1 MNREFNV
8 LPISHTSD
16 QRFDSLQK
24 GFDALIHSVTRLKA
38 EVCDLERLKNLA
50 TIHSHQ
56 NEIELE
62 TLNHIYK
69 TLKTRL
75 EFLTQQP
82 ARPIPRPVPSLKT
95 EISWGVTS
103 SFPFFK
109 QSHVR
114 LRYSLR
120 ADTILCTVRFNR
132 DGTLFTFTDG
142 NVIFLVSTADGTVQT
157 TIPIPRAGDQLPRA
171 SCFSPDSA
179 FLAIGGQTSATIVV
193 DVAKRQIHKI
203 LEVREHVVS
212 AIGFFH
218 DAQRMIT
225 GGFDGK
231 LCLWSVP
238 DFKQLRT
245 IQHGVEGSPNK
256 EDMVVSIAFSSDDE
270 FIAVGFMSGT
280 IGIYEPT
287 FQQPMSSFQAHS
299 ALLLNVVISNSDV
312 IATASQDKTAKLW
325 VIRGVASCKQVL
337 QGHSD
342 FVLAIAFSPRES
354 VVFTGS
360 KDETIKGWNQKTGE
374 MMFTLTG
381 HKNTLFQIDHHPLE
395 RTIVSCG
402 GDGLVCAWDYD
413 LP

>member
-1 MNREFNV
+1 
-8 LPISHTSD
+8 
-16 QRFDSLQK
+16 
-24 GFDALIHSVTRLKA
+24 
-38 EVCDLERLKNLA
+38 
-50 TIHSHQ
+50 
-56 NEIELE
+56 
-62 TLNHIYK
+62 
-69 TLKTRL
+69 
-75 EFLTQQP
+75 
-82 ARPIPRPVPSLKT
+82 
-95 EISWGVTS
+95 
-103 SFPFFK
+103 
-109 QSHVR
+109 
-114 LRYSLR
+114 
-120 ADTILCTVRFNR
+120 
-132 DGTLFTFTDG
+132 
-142 NVIFLVSTADGTVQT
+142 
-157 TIPIPRAGDQLPRA
+157 
-171 SCFSPDSA
+171 
-179 FLAIGGQTSATIVV
+179 
-193 DVAKRQIHKI
+193 
-203 LEVREHVVS
+203 
-212 AIGFFH
+212 
-218 DAQRMIT
+218 
-225 GGFDGK
+225 
-231 LCLWSVP
+231 
-238 DFKQLRT
+238 
-245 IQHGVEGSPNK
+245 
-256 EDMVVSIAFSSDDE
+256 MVVSIAFSSDDE